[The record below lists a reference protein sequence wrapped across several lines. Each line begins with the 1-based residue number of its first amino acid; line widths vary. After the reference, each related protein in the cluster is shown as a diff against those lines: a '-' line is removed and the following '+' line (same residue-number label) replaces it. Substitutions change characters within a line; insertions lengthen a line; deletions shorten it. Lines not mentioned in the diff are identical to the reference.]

1 MVGCRD
7 DTLLKIGFTRDPMD
21 RWRTLH
27 PRFFEFFGLDQGILV
42 ATEKVGEAR
51 ALERRLLETFSS
63 DQALAPLAVRATAGG
78 SSEWF
83 RGVMAEAVD
92 AAKDAASRQGWRWQ
106 QPDEWMRSMLT
117 ARLDVLFAWTSA
129 MLEAL
134 EFERHNAPPVA
145 SAQAGAVYERA
156 LLDTLDAFR
165 SVGLDVD
172 DYVPERVRHW
182 YAVRSRGPDGD

>member
-1 MVGCRD
+1 MIGCRD

-27 PRFFEFFGLDQGILV
+27 PRFFDFFGLDQGVLV
-42 ATEKVGEAR
+42 ATDRVGEAR

-63 DQALAPLAVRATAGG
+63 YQSLAPLAVRTTAGG

-92 AAKDAASRQGWRWQ
+92 AAKEAASRNGWSWQ
-106 QPDEWMRSMLT
+106 RPDEWMRSML
-117 ARLDVLFAWTSA
+117 AVRRDFLFAWSSA

-134 EFERHNAPPVA
+134 EFERHNAPAAV
-145 SAQAGAVYERA
+145 SAQAGAVHARA
-156 LLDTLDAFR
+156 LRDTLDAFR
-165 SVGLDVD
+165 SVGLDID
-172 DYVPERVRHW
+172 GSVPERVRHW
-182 YAVRSRGPDGD
+182 YAAQRRGSG